1 MIEREKIEKFYSCIS
16 GAKKVVLFGHVNPD
30 GDSIGSLS
38 GMYDFLAN
46 NGIEAE
52 RIVPGAYPG
61 FLAFLDPEKK
71 ITVYNND
78 KEKAL
83 SAVREA
89 DLMICLDFNSFSRI
103 DEIGEVASRSGAVKI
118 LIDHHLF
125 PDKSFDLTISDTEV
139 SSTCEL
145 VYIVIEELLKLYP
158 AAPLSLA
165 GETALYTG
173 IMTDTNNFA
182 NSVRPDTF
190 RIASLLMEHG
200 VDKTA
205 VQQFVFGGFSEE
217 RMRLMGYI
225 LYSKLRVYK
234 DCNAVM
240 ISLSAEEQSR
250 FDYIKGDSEGFVN
263 IPLSIKNVRLSCFLR
278 EDTEKAMI
286 KVSLRSVG
294 DFPCN
299 KLAAEFFNGGGHL
312 NASGG
317 EFWGT
322 MQDAE
327 RLFETALEKYKPLL
341 AAKK

>member
-1 MIEREKIEKFYSCIS
+1 MEHAMIEREKIDKFYSCIS

-30 GDSIGSLS
+30 GDSVGSLS

-52 RIVPGAYPG
+52 RIVPSAYPG
-61 FLAFLDPEKK
+61 FLAFLDPEKR

-78 KEKAL
+78 KEKTL
-83 SAVREA
+83 CAVKEA

-125 PDKSFDLTISDTEV
+125 PDKAFDLAISDTEV

-205 VQQFVFGGFSEE
+205 VQQLVFGGFSEE
-217 RMRLMGYI
+217 RMRLMGYM
-225 LYSKLRVYK
+225 LYENMKVVPELKAS
-234 DCNAVM
+234 VM
-240 ISLSAEEQSR
+240 VLDKATKEK
-250 FDYIKGDSEGFVN
+250 FGFKTGDSEGFVN
-263 IPLSIKNVRLSCFLR
+263 LGLNIAGVDVAALFTEDDGYLR
-278 EDTEKAMI
+278 
-286 KVSLRSVG
+286 VSLRSKG
-294 DFPCN
+294 DFSVN
-299 KLAAEFFNGGGHL
+299 SLAKEFFNGGGHR

-317 EFWGT
+317 RVYMPVSEIAEYYF
-322 MQDAE
+322 DAV
-327 RLFETALEKYKPLL
+327 RKYRHTI
-341 AAKK
+341 

>member
-71 ITVYNND
+71 IMVYND
-78 KEKAL
+78 EKEKAL
-83 SAVREA
+83 SAVKEA
-89 DLMICLDFNSFSRI
+89 DLMVCLDFNSFSRI
-103 DEIGEVASRSGAVKI
+103 DEIGEAASRSAAVKI

-217 RMRLMGYI
+217 SDRRD
-225 LYSKLRVYK
+225 SNPR
-234 DCNAVM
+234 
-240 ISLSAEEQSR
+240 SR
-250 FDYIKGDSEGFVN
+250 PWQGRALPTT
-263 IPLSIKNVRLSCFLR
+263 PLSHLSFLFCAGAVHQR
-278 EDTEKAMI
+278 RVVYYTKRSEMSTLFPKKLKKVFRKA
-286 KVSLRSVG
+286 
-294 DFPCN
+294 FP
-299 KLAAEFFNGGGHL
+299 
-312 NASGG
+312 
-317 EFWGT
+317 
-322 MQDAE
+322 DA
-327 RLFETALEKYKPLL
+327 RRFSACKTGQNFL
-341 AAKK
+341 